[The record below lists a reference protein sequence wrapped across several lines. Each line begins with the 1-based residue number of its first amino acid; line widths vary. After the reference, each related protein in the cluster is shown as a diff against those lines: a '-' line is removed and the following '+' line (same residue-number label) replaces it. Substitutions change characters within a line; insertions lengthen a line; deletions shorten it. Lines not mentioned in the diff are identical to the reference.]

1 MSSLI
6 PCRLFSCKSTASN
19 AACRRSAGS
28 VKCIADAICE
38 AVLPPAPAY
47 VIASA
52 TEMLYG
58 EKKMFDDESAPTCA
72 R

>member
-1 MSSLI
+1 
-6 PCRLFSCKSTASN
+6 
-19 AACRRSAGS
+19 
-28 VKCIADAICE
+28 VKCIAEAICA
-38 AVLPPAPAY
+38 AVSPPAPAY

-58 EKKMFDDESAPTCA
+58 EKKTFDVESAPTCA